1 MCFNYEA
8 NIQED
13 WNNLKMTG
21 YGQGKMRNQNE
32 IIAQWIVAD
41 GKFEGGVYSCMFTG
55 EDYQDRKQTVNLMS
69 WNCLCADK
77 GKEAVVDV
85 CVCMVIMCVCVCW
98 CVCKNFIHQAVQA
111 CYDAKELICEKNEK
125 GVMEYGFPVRVV
137 TKGRRA
143 ANTVSFNAFK
153 NIPKKEITAMQNA
166 FHDVFADVC
175 ADMDIEDLPKPLQ
188 DKSTL

>member
-1 MCFNYEA
+1 MYIYIYIYIYICVCFNYEA

-21 YGQGKMRNQNE
+21 YGQGKRNNQNE
-32 IIAQWIVAD
+32 RIAQWIVAD

-85 CVCMVIMCVCVCW
+85 CVCMVIMCVCVL
-98 CVCKNFIHQAVQA
+98 VC
-111 CYDAKELICEKNEK
+111 
-125 GVMEYGFPVRVV
+125 M
-137 TKGRRA
+137 
-143 ANTVSFNAFK
+143 
-153 NIPKKEITAMQNA
+153 
-166 FHDVFADVC
+166 
-175 ADMDIEDLPKPLQ
+175 
-188 DKSTL
+188 